1 MPYILDE
8 NDNHIKDEN
17 GNKIEFII
25 EHIDGEL
32 YKHKE
37 PLHINSDG
45 HLDTE
50 NRQIVVKEGIDDN
63 HAVCKSHLEKLNTDI
78 KEYINIKISSIQNSI
93 NNNIQNQIKSH
104 EAKILTQIL
113 NFRNEQIKNTF
124 HRKIMKLPPKTSTW
138 IKLLSF
144 DELPFKAKD
153 LKDIMIFNVW
163 LKRYTMF
170 HHGNRVTCQEAF
182 GILEYYYDQDMKNFF
197 IYFTKIP
204 DNWSMD
210 CLIEYIKIPKS
221 IKIDNEILNFSNEN
235 IHNNVNKNMNNIIN
249 NENIIN
255 NN

>member
-1 MPYILDE
+1 MPYIT
-8 NDNHIKDEN
+8 DEN
-17 GNKIEFII
+17 GDKIEYSVEYI
-25 EHIDGEL
+25 ETDDW

-37 PLHINSDG
+37 PLHINNDG

-50 NRQIVVKEGIDDN
+50 NRHISIKEGINDN
-63 HAVCKSHLEKLNTDI
+63 HAICKNQLDQKLLELNTKIDNII
-78 KEYINIKISSIQNSI
+78 KLTEQ
-93 NNNIQNQIKSH
+93 
-104 EAKILTQIL
+104 KILTQIM
-113 NFRNEQIKNTF
+113 NFRNEQIKNRF
-124 HRKIMKLPPKTSTW
+124 HRKIMKLPKTTSTW
-138 IKLLSF
+138 IKLLSY
-144 DELPFKAKD
+144 DELPFEAED
-153 LKDIMIFNVW
+153 LTDIMIFNVW
-163 LKRYTMF
+163 LKRFTMY
-170 HHGNRVTCQEAF
+170 HHGNCVTCQEAF

>member
-1 MPYILDE
+1 MPYITDK
-8 NDNHIKDEN
+8 NDNHILDEN
-17 GNKIEFII
+17 GNKIEFIV
-25 EHIDGEL
+25 EHIQTDDW

-37 PLHINSDG
+37 EIHLNNDG
-45 HLDTE
+45 HFDTE
-50 NRQIVVKEGIDDN
+50 NRHIIVKEGIDNN
-63 HAVCKSHLEKLNTDI
+63 HAVCKSQLEKLNTDI
-78 KEYINIKISSIQNSI
+78 KEYINIKISSFQNSI

-124 HRKIMKLPPKTSTW
+124 HRKIMKLPKKTSTW
-138 IKLLSF
+138 IKLLSY
-144 DELPFKAKD
+144 DDLPFKAED
-153 LKDIMIFNVW
+153 LTDIMIFNVW

-170 HHGNRVTCQEAF
+170 HHGNCVTCQESF

-210 CLIEYIKIPKS
+210 CLIEYTKIPKS
-221 IKIDNEILNFSNEN
+221 IKIGEEILNFSNEN
-235 IHNNVNKNMNNIIN
+235 IHNNKYIPEIN
-249 NENIIN
+249 VVEFN